1 MTTISYKRTGGAM
14 GQELAVNFDLN
25 EMPANISQHLQ
36 KLITD
41 SNFFATPVVNEALSR
56 PDEFEYTVT
65 IEAGNS
71 MHTVRTTDTSM
82 PESLRP
88 LIDGLT
94 ELAKTSEK

>member
-1 MTTISYKRTGGAM
+1 M

-36 KLITD
+36 NLITD
-41 SNFFATPVVNEALSR
+41 SNCFATPVVNEALSR